1 MFKKA
6 IITMVALILVFA
18 ACSDNDN
25 INGPSQTIH
34 GSGDLVSET
43 RDLAAFNTIVINTV
57 AHIDVTLGT
66 GQEAIV
72 TADDNVIE
80 FISTRVSDGA
90 LYISVSDNVSISDFT
105 LELDLTVTDLAEV
118 VVNSVA
124 SVVGHGSFDRDVM
137 FFEMNSVGSIVF
149 DIDVDEAYSANNSV
163 GTIDLSGTATRHYAA
178 ISSVGPIEAF
188 DLVTDTSIVA
198 TNSVGNAYVT
208 ANDFLRATINSTGSI
223 YYRGYPEIQLYDNS
237 TGQLINAN

>member
-1 MFKKA
+1 
-6 IITMVALILVFA
+6 MVALILVFA

-72 TADDNVIE
+72 TADDNIIE

-90 LYISVSDNVSISDFT
+90 LYISVSDKLSP
-105 LELDLTVTDLAEV
+105 DL
-118 VVNSVA
+118 
-124 SVVGHGSFDRDVM
+124 
-137 FFEMNSVGSIVF
+137 
-149 DIDVDEAYSANNSV
+149 
-163 GTIDLSGTATRHYAA
+163 
-178 ISSVGPIEAF
+178 
-188 DLVTDTSIVA
+188 
-198 TNSVGNAYVT
+198 
-208 ANDFLRATINSTGSI
+208 
-223 YYRGYPEIQLYDNS
+223 QLYS
-237 TGQLINAN
+237 SHQILQLSL